1 MGMKINLELLT
12 RIRVAYTLGMGL
24 LIVAVIST
32 YFLVDARI
40 QKREQDAALI
50 YSVAQQR
57 MWSQR
62 ILLLA
67 TRLASPDDEAGIDNS
82 RDELVSAL
90 TEMRK
95 SHEIVQ
101 VALQDPDAHES
112 FTQVEALYFEG
123 SASINKQL
131 QAYLA
136 EIERVAA
143 LRNYRQVASE
153 LGPDSPLREQAKNL
167 LLGFQ
172 TAVEVTVEDSRKQVK
187 SLQQL
192 YRSLAIGTVLL
203 ALALV
208 FLVFRPMEQRILR
221 ERTLLR
227 DMNAKLEGLAEKRAA
242 ELVTS
247 EVRAEGVLKTVLD
260 GIITIDGRGIIQS
273 FNPAAERLFGYAA
286 REVIGQNVKVLM
298 PEPYHSEHDG
308 YLEHY
313 AATREARIIGIGR
326 EVIGKRRDGSTF
338 PMELAVNEFEKGRG
352 TGYVGIVHDIT
363 ERKQAEAELRAVTA
377 MRQAFLDSANFSIVA
392 TNPEGVITVFNE
404 GAQRMLGYAEEDVVG
419 NLTPAA
425 FHVPDEVV
433 ARAKAL
439 SGELGK
445 TIEPGFDVFVAKT
458 RDGMPD
464 ENEWTYVRKDGS
476 TFPVLLSVTALFDEA
491 GTIYGYLGVG
501 YDITERKRMELMKRE
516 FISTVSHELRTP
528 LTSIRGALGL
538 VAGGA
543 TGALPD
549 KAKELINIATKN
561 CDRLVRLIND
571 ILDMEK
577 IESGKMAFDVKLLD
591 LPTLVTEAISA
602 NQAYAIQHQATIVV
616 EGELPALCVMGD
628 HDRLIQVMTNLLS
641 NAAKFTPAGGSV
653 HVSLEQHGAYAR
665 IAVRDEGP
673 GISEAFQSRLF
684 QKFSQADSSDTRK
697 KGGTGLGLSITKA
710 IVEHHSGHISYQTE
724 LDKGTTFFVD
734 FTLHAAVTEF
744 SQKRGPRILI
754 VEDDPD
760 IAKLLRLM
768 LEQQGYAADTAGS
781 VPEARERMAA
791 VTYAAMT
798 LDLLLPGESGIG
810 FLQQLRS
817 NPLTAALPVIVVSAV
832 ADDGRKQLEH
842 AAVSTVLDWLDKPID
857 EARLLQAVSHAV
869 KIGPRKGRR
878 VLHVEDDP
886 DIAAIVRVML
896 EGMADIDLADSLAV
910 ARERLGTGD
919 YSLVILDIGLPDGSG
934 LDLLPL
940 LNAVEP
946 PIPVLVFSAQ
956 EVDEDVRTQ
965 VSAAFVKSRT
975 DEASLVRA
983 IRSSL
988 EMAGTLSVDQV
999 LIDPK

>member
-1 MGMKINLELLT
+1 MKTNLELLT

-24 LIVAVIST
+24 LITAVIGA
-32 YFLVDARI
+32 YFLVDTRI
-40 QKREQDAALI
+40 HKREQDAALI

-67 TRLASPDDEAGIDNS
+67 TRLASPDAAAGRDGS
-82 RDELVSAL
+82 REDLNTAL
-90 TEMRK
+90 AEMRK
-95 SHEIVQ
+95 SHQVVQ
-101 VALQDPDAHES
+101 AALQDPDTRKS
-112 FTQVEALYFEG
+112 FAEVKALYFDG
-123 SASINKQL
+123 PASINNQV

-136 EIERVAA
+136 GIERVAA
-143 LRNYRQVASE
+143 LRNDRLIAKE
-153 LGPDSPLREQAKNL
+153 LEPDSSLRKQARNL
-167 LLGFQ
+167 LRGFQ
-172 TAVEVTVEDSRKQVK
+172 TAVQVTVENSRNQVK
-187 SLQQL
+187 SLQRL
-192 YRSLAIGTVLL
+192 YRVLVAGTVLL

-227 DMNAKLEGLAEKRAA
+227 DMNARLADLAEKRAA
-242 ELVTS
+242 ELMKS
-247 EVRAEGVLKTVLD
+247 EVRAEGVLNTVLD
-260 GIITIDGRGIIQS
+260 GIITIDGRGIIQT

-286 REVIGQNVKVLM
+286 QEVIGQNVKILM

-313 AATREARIIGIGR
+313 AETHEARIIGIGR
-326 EVIGKRRDGSTF
+326 EVTGKRRDGSTF
-338 PMELAVNEFEKGRG
+338 PMELAVNELEKGSG
-352 TGYVGIVHDIT
+352 KGYVGIVHDIT
-363 ERKQAEAELRAVTA
+363 ERKQAESELRAVTA
-377 MRQAFLDSANFSIVA
+377 MRKAILDSANFSIIA
-392 TNPEGVITVFNE
+392 TNPEGLITVFNE
-404 GAQRMLGYAEEDVVG
+404 GAQRMLGYTADEVVG
-419 NLTPAA
+419 KLSPAVL
-425 FHVPDEVV
+425 HVPDEIA

-439 SGELGK
+439 SDELGT
-445 TIEPGFDVFVAKT
+445 TIEPGFEAFVVKT

-476 TFPVLLSVTALFDEA
+476 TYPVLLSVTALFDAA
-491 GTIYGYLGVG
+491 GVIYGYLGIG

-549 KAKELINIATKN
+549 KAKDLISIASTN

-577 IESGKMAFDVKLLD
+577 IESGKMVFDMRPLD
-591 LPTLVTEAISA
+591 LPALVNEAIAA
-602 NQAYAIQHQATIVV
+602 NQAYAAQHQTAIVV
-616 EGELPALCVMGD
+616 DGELPGLRVVGD
-628 HDRLIQVMTNLLS
+628 RDRLIQVMTNLLS
-641 NAAKFTPAGGSV
+641 NAAKFTSPGGSV
-653 HVSLEQHGAYAR
+653 HVSLEQQGAYAR

-673 GISEAFQSRLF
+673 GIAEEFQSRLF
-684 QKFSQADSSDTRK
+684 QKFSQADASNTRK
-697 KGGTGLGLSITKA
+697 KGGTGLGLSITRA
-710 IVEHHSGHISYQTE
+710 IVEHISGRISYQTE
-724 LDKGTTFFVD
+724 KNKGTTFFVD
-734 FTLHAAVTEF
+734 LPLQAAAMKI

-760 IAKLLRLM
+760 IAKLLRLI

-781 VPEARERMAA
+781 VPEARERLAA
-791 VTYAAMT
+791 ATYAAMT

-817 NPLTAALPVIVVSAV
+817 NPETAALPVIVVSAV
-832 ADDGRKQLEH
+832 ADDGRKQLEN
-842 AAVSTVLDWLDKPID
+842 AAVLAVLDWLGKPID
-857 EARLLQAVSHAV
+857 ELRLLKAVSRAV
-869 KIGPRKGRR
+869 KSGPRKGRR

-886 DIAAIVRVML
+886 DIAAIVRALL
-896 EGMADIDLADSLAV
+896 EGVADIELADSLAA
-910 ARERLGTGD
+910 ARDRLGMGD

-940 LNAVEP
+940 LNAAEP

-956 EVDEDVRTQ
+956 EVDEDIRIR
-965 VSAAFVKSRT
+965 VSDAFVKSRT
-975 DEASLVRA
+975 DEKSLVRA

-988 EMAGTLSVDQV
+988 EMAGPLPVDPG
-999 LIDPK
+999 LIDPR

>member
-1 MGMKINLELLT
+1 MKTNLELLT

-24 LIVAVIST
+24 LIAAVIGA
-32 YFLVDARI
+32 YFLVDTRI
-40 QKREQDAALI
+40 HKREQDAALI

-67 TRLASPDDEAGIDNS
+67 TRLASPDEAAGRDKS
-82 RDELVSAL
+82 REDLNIAL
-90 TEMRK
+90 AEMRK
-95 SHEIVQ
+95 SHQAVQ
-101 VALQDPDAHES
+101 TALQDPDARKS
-112 FTQVEALYFEG
+112 FAEVKALYFDG
-123 SASINKQL
+123 PASINNQV
-131 QAYLA
+131 QAYLIG
-136 EIERVAA
+136 IERVAA
-143 LRNYRQVASE
+143 LRSDRLIANA
-153 LGPDSPLREQAKNL
+153 LAPDSSLRTQARNL
-167 LLGFQ
+167 LRGFQ
-172 TAVEVTVEDSRKQVK
+172 TAVQVAVEDSRNQVK
-187 SLQQL
+187 SLQRL
-192 YRSLAIGTVLL
+192 YRALVAGTVLL

-227 DMNAKLEGLAEKRAA
+227 DMNARLEDLAERRAA
-242 ELVTS
+242 ELMRS
-247 EVRAEGVLKTVLD
+247 EVRAEGVLNTVLD

-286 REVIGQNVKVLM
+286 RAVIGQNVKILM

-308 YLEHY
+308 YLQHY
-313 AATREARIIGIGR
+313 ADTREARIIGIGR
-326 EVIGKRRDGSTF
+326 EVTGKRRDGSTF
-338 PMELAVNEFEKGRG
+338 PMELAVNAFEKGSG
-352 TGYVGIVHDIT
+352 KGYVGIVHDIT

-377 MRQAFLDSANFSIVA
+377 MRQAILDSANFSIIA
-392 TNPEGVITVFNE
+392 TNPEGLITVFNA
-404 GAQRMLGYAEEDVVG
+404 GAQRMLGYTAEEVVG
-419 NLTPAA
+419 KLTPAA
-425 FHVPDEVV
+425 MHVPDEVV
-433 ARAKAL
+433 ARARAL
-439 SGELGK
+439 SDELGK
-445 TIEPGFDVFVAKT
+445 TIEPGFEAFVVKT

-476 TFPVLLSVTALFDEA
+476 TYPVLLSVTALFDAA
-491 GTIYGYLGVG
+491 GAIYGYLGIG

-549 KAKELINIATKN
+549 KAKELINIASTN

-577 IESGKMAFDVKLLD
+577 IESGKMVFDMRPLD
-591 LPTLVTEAISA
+591 LPALVNETIAA
-602 NQAYAIQHQATIVV
+602 NQAYAAQHQTAIVV
-616 EGELPALCVMGD
+616 DGELPDLRVMGD
-628 HDRLIQVMTNLLS
+628 RDRLIQVMTNLLS
-641 NAAKFTPAGGSV
+641 NAAKFTPPGGSV
-653 HVSLEQHGAYAR
+653 HVSLEQRGAYAR

-673 GISEAFQSRLF
+673 GISEEFQSRLF

-710 IVEHHSGHISYQTE
+710 IVEHLRGRISYQTE
-724 LDKGTTFFVD
+724 KNKGTTFFVD
-734 FTLHAAVTEF
+734 LPLQAAAVEI
-744 SQKRGPRILI
+744 SRKQGPRILI

-760 IAKLLRLM
+760 IAKLLRLI

-781 VPEARERMAA
+781 VPEARERLAA
-791 VTYAAMT
+791 ATYAAMT
-798 LDLLLPGESGIG
+798 LDLLLPGESGIS

-817 NPLTAALPVIVVSAV
+817 NPETAELPVIVVSAV
-832 ADDGRKQLEH
+832 ADEGRKQLEN
-842 AAVSTVLDWLDKPID
+842 AAVLSVLDWLEKPID
-857 EARLLQAVSHAV
+857 EPRLLHAVSRAV
-869 KIGPRKGRR
+869 KSGPRKGRR
-878 VLHVEDDP
+878 ILHVEDDL

-896 EGMADIDLADSLAV
+896 EGVADIDLTDSLAA
-910 ARERLGTGD
+910 ARDRLGKGD

-934 LDLLPL
+934 LELLPL
-940 LNAVEP
+940 LNAAEP

-956 EVDEDVRTQ
+956 EVDEDIRIQ

-975 DEASLVRA
+975 DEKSLVRA

-988 EMAGTLSVDQV
+988 EMAGPLPADPVSVE
-999 LIDPK
+999 PR

>member
-1 MGMKINLELLT
+1 MKTNMELLT
-12 RIRVAYTLGMGL
+12 RIRIAYTLGMGL
-24 LIVAVIST
+24 LIMAVVGAC
-32 YFLVDARI
+32 FLVDARI
-40 QKREQDAALI
+40 QSREKDADLI
-50 YSVAQQR
+50 YSIAQQR
-57 MWSQR
+57 MGSQR

-67 TRLASPDDEAGIDNS
+67 TRLAAPDDVAGVSDS
-82 RDELVSAL
+82 RNQLKSAL
-90 TEMRK
+90 TDMRK
-95 SHEIVQ
+95 SHEV
-101 VALQDPDAHES
+101 VRLALQDPAARQS
-112 FTQVEALYFEG
+112 FSKVRALYVEG
-123 SASINKQL
+123 PSPLNDQL
-131 QAYLA
+131 QAYFA
-136 EIERVAA
+136 EVERVAG
-143 LRNYRQVASE
+143 LRDYRQVARE
-153 LGPDSPLREQAKNL
+153 LGSNSALRVQARNL
-167 LLGFQ
+167 LQGFQ
-172 TAVEVTVEDSRKQVK
+172 QAVKVTVDNSHAQVK

-192 YRSLAIGTVLL
+192 YRLLVVATVLL

-208 FLVFRPMEQRILR
+208 FLVFRPMEQRILL
-221 ERTLLR
+221 ERKLMR
-227 DMNAKLEGLAEKRAA
+227 DMNARLDGLAEKRAA
-242 ELVTS
+242 ELMSSQT
-247 EVRAEGVLKTVLD
+247 RAESVLNTVLD
-260 GIITIDGRGIIQS
+260 GIITIDQRGIIQS
-273 FNPAAERLFGYAA
+273 FNPAATRLFGYDA
-286 REVIGQNVKVLM
+286 REVVGQNVKILM

-308 YLEHY
+308 YLHHY
-313 AATREARIIGIGR
+313 AETREARIIGSGR
-326 EVIGKRRDGSTF
+326 EVTGKRRDGSTF
-338 PMELAVNEFEKGRG
+338 PMELAVNEIDKGSG
-352 TGYVGIVHDIT
+352 KGYVGIVHDIT
-363 ERKQAEAELRAVTA
+363 ERKRAEAELNAVTA
-377 MRQAFLDSANFSIVA
+377 MRQAILDSANFTIIA
-392 TNPEGVITVFNE
+392 TDTEGVITVFNE
-404 GAQRMLGYAEEDVVG
+404 GAQRMLGYAADEVVG
-419 NLTPAA
+419 KLTPAVL
-425 FHVPDEVV
+425 HVPDEVV

-439 SGELGK
+439 SDELGK
-445 TIEPGFDVFVAKT
+445 TIEPGFDVFVLKT

-476 TFPVLLSVTALFDEA
+476 TFRVLLSVTALFDEA
-491 GTIYGYLGVG
+491 GTIYGYLSVG

-549 KAKELINIATKN
+549 KAKELINIATNN

-577 IESGKMAFDVKLLD
+577 FESGKMAFDVKPLD

-602 NQAYAIQHQATIVV
+602 NQAYAIQHQAAIVV

-628 HDRLIQVMTNLLS
+628 HGRLIQVMTNLLS
-641 NAAKFTPAGGSV
+641 NAAKFTPPGGSV
-653 HVSLEQHGAYAR
+653 HVSLEQQGAYAR

-673 GISEAFQSRLF
+673 GISAEFQSRLF

-710 IVEHHSGHISYQTE
+710 IVEHHSGRISYQTE
-724 LDKGTTFFVD
+724 KDQGTTFFVD
-734 FTLHAAVTEF
+734 LPLHAAVTEI

-791 VTYAAMT
+791 VAYDAMT
-798 LDLLLPGESGIG
+798 LDLLLPGESGIS

-832 ADDGRKQLEH
+832 AEDGRKQLEH
-842 AAVSTVLDWLDKPID
+842 AVVSTVLDWLGKPID
-857 EARLLQAVSHAV
+857 EARLLRAVSHAV

-878 VLHVEDDP
+878 VLHVEDDL

-934 LDLLPL
+934 LDLLPM

-956 EVDEDVRTQ
+956 EVGEDVRTQ

-983 IRSSL
+983 ICSSL
-988 EMAGTLSVDQV
+988 EMAGTLPVDHV

>member
-1 MGMKINLELLT
+1 MKTNLELLT
-12 RIRVAYTLGMGL
+12 RIRAAYTLGMGL
-24 LIVAVIST
+24 LIAAVIGA
-32 YFLVDARI
+32 YFLVDTRI
-40 QKREQDAALI
+40 HKREQDAALI

-67 TRLASPDDEAGIDNS
+67 TRLASPDDAAGRDKS
-82 RDELVSAL
+82 REDLNTAL
-90 TEMRK
+90 AEMRK
-95 SHEIVQ
+95 SHQAVQ
-101 VALQDPDAHES
+101 AALQDPDARKS
-112 FTQVEALYFEG
+112 FAEVNALYFDG
-123 SASINKQL
+123 PASINNQV
-131 QAYLA
+131 QAYLIG
-136 EIERVAA
+136 IERVAA
-143 LRNYRQVASE
+143 LRSDRLIANA
-153 LGPDSPLREQAKNL
+153 LAPDSSLRKQARNL
-167 LLGFQ
+167 LRGFQ
-172 TAVEVTVEDSRKQVK
+172 TAVQVTVEDSRNQVK
-187 SLQQL
+187 SLQRL
-192 YRSLAIGTVLL
+192 YRALVAGTVLL

-227 DMNAKLEGLAEKRAA
+227 DMNARLEDLAEKRAA
-242 ELVTS
+242 ELMRS
-247 EVRAEGVLKTVLD
+247 EVRAEGVLNTVLD

-286 REVIGQNVKVLM
+286 RAVIGQNVKILM

-308 YLEHY
+308 YLQHY
-313 AATREARIIGIGR
+313 ADTREARIIGTGR
-326 EVIGKRRDGSTF
+326 EVTGKRRDGSTF
-338 PMELAVNEFEKGRG
+338 PMELAVNEFEKGSG
-352 TGYVGIVHDIT
+352 KGYVGIVHDIT

-377 MRQAFLDSANFSIVA
+377 MRQAILDSANFSIIA
-392 TNPEGVITVFNE
+392 ANPEGVITVFNA
-404 GAQRMLGYAEEDVVG
+404 GAQRMLGYTAEEVVG
-419 NLTPAA
+419 KLTPAA
-425 FHVPDEVV
+425 IHVPDEVV
-433 ARAKAL
+433 ARARAL
-439 SGELGK
+439 SDELGK
-445 TIEPGFDVFVAKT
+445 TIEPGFEAFVVKT

-476 TFPVLLSVTALFDEA
+476 TYPVLLSVTALFDAA
-491 GTIYGYLGVG
+491 GAIYGYLGIG

-549 KAKELINIATKN
+549 KAKELINIASTN

-577 IESGKMAFDVKLLD
+577 IESGKMVFDMRLLD
-591 LPTLVTEAISA
+591 LPALVNETIAA
-602 NQAYAIQHQATIVV
+602 NQAYAAQHQTAIVV
-616 EGELPALCVMGD
+616 DGELPDLRVMGD
-628 HDRLIQVMTNLLS
+628 RDRLIQVMTNLLS
-641 NAAKFTPAGGSV
+641 NAAKFTPPGGSV
-653 HVSLEQHGAYAR
+653 HVSLEQRGAYAR

-673 GISEAFQSRLF
+673 GIPEEFQSRLF

-710 IVEHHSGHISYQTE
+710 IVEHLRGRISYQTE
-724 LDKGTTFFVD
+724 KNKGTTFFVD
-734 FTLHAAVTEF
+734 LPLQAAAMEI
-744 SQKRGPRILI
+744 SQKQGPRILI

-760 IAKLLRLM
+760 IAKLIRLI

-781 VPEARERMAA
+781 VPEARERLAA
-791 VTYAAMT
+791 ATYAAMT
-798 LDLLLPGESGIG
+798 LDLLLHRESGIG

-817 NPLTAALPVIVVSAV
+817 NPETAALPVIVVSAV
-832 ADDGRKQLEH
+832 ADEGRKLLEN
-842 AAVSTVLDWLDKPID
+842 AAVLSVLDWLEKPID
-857 EARLLQAVSHAV
+857 EPRLLQAVSRAV
-869 KIGPRKGRR
+869 KSGPRKGRR
-878 VLHVEDDP
+878 VLHVEDDL
-886 DIAAIVRVML
+886 DIAAIVRAML
-896 EGMADIDLADSLAV
+896 EGVADIELADSLDA
-910 ARERLGTGD
+910 ARDRLGMGD

-940 LNAVEP
+940 LNAAEP

-956 EVDEDVRTQ
+956 EVDEDIRIQ

-975 DEASLVRA
+975 DEKSLVRA

-988 EMAGTLSVDQV
+988 EMAGPFPVDPV
-999 LIDPK
+999 LIEPR

>member
-1 MGMKINLELLT
+1 MKINLELLT

-192 YRSLAIGTVLL
+192 YRSLAVGTVLL

-242 ELVTS
+242 ELMSS
-247 EVRAEGVLKTVLD
+247 EVRAEGVLNTVPD

-313 AATREARIIGIGR
+313 AETREARIIGIGR

-338 PMELAVNEFEKGRG
+338 QMELAVNEIDKGSCK
-352 TGYVGIVHDIT
+352 GYVGIVHDIT
-363 ERKQAEAELRAVTA
+363 ERKRAETELNAVTA
-377 MRQAFLDSANFSIVA
+377 MRQAILDSANFSIIA
-392 TNPEGVITVFNE
+392 TDTEGVITVFNE
-404 GAQRMLGYAEEDVVG
+404 GAQRMLGYAADEVVG
-419 NLTPAA
+419 KLTLAVM
-425 FHVPDEVV
+425 HVPEEVV
-433 ARAKAL
+433 ARAKVL
-439 SGELGK
+439 SSELGK
-445 TIEPGFDVFVAKT
+445 PIEPGFEVFVVKA

-476 TFPVLLSVTALFDEA
+476 TYPALLSVTTLFDET
-491 GTIYGYLGVG
+491 GTIYGYLGIG

-543 TGALPD
+543 TGALPE
-549 KAKELINIATKN
+549 KAKELINIATSN

-577 IESGKMAFDVKLLD
+577 IESGKMAFDVKTLD
-591 LPTLVTEAISA
+591 LSTVLTETIAA
-602 NQAYAIQHQATIVV
+602 NQAYATQHQAAIVV
-616 EGELPALCVMGD
+616 DGELPDLCVMGD

-641 NAAKFTPAGGSV
+641 NAAKYTPAGGSV

-710 IVEHHSGHISYQTE
+710 IVEHHSGRISYQTE

-734 FTLHAAVTEF
+734 LPLQAAVTEI
-744 SQKRGPRILI
+744 SQKRGPRILV

-768 LEQQGYAADTAGS
+768 LEQHGYAADTAGS
-781 VPEARERMAA
+781 VPEARERLAA
-791 VTYAAMT
+791 VTYDAMT

-832 ADDGRKQLEH
+832 AEDGRKQLEN
-842 AAVSTVLDWLDKPID
+842 AAVSAVLDWLEKPID
-857 EARLLQAVSHAV
+857 EARLLRAVSHAV

-878 VLHVEDDP
+878 VLHVEDDL

-940 LNAVEP
+940 LNAAEP

-956 EVDEDVRTQ
+956 EVDEDVRIQ

-999 LIDPK
+999 LIEPK

>member
-1 MGMKINLELLT
+1 MRVKINLELLT

-24 LIVAVIST
+24 LVVAVIGA
-32 YFLVDARI
+32 YFLVDSRI
-40 QKREQDAALI
+40 SKREQDATLL

-67 TRLASPDDEAGIDNS
+67 TRLSSPDDDEGLDDS
-82 RDELVSAL
+82 REQLESAL

-95 SHEIVQ
+95 THETVKI
-101 VALQDPDAHES
+101 ALTDPYAQES
-112 FTQVEALYFEG
+112 FTKVEALYFDG
-123 SASINKQL
+123 PTPIDNL
-131 QAYLA
+131 LNNYLH

-143 LRNYRQVASE
+143 LHNYHQVANE

-167 LLGFQ
+167 LQGFQ
-172 TAVEVTVEDSRKQVK
+172 AAVEMTVEDSHNQVK
-187 SLQQL
+187 ALHQL
-192 YRSLAIGTVLL
+192 YTYLAVGTVLL

-221 ERTLLR
+221 ERTILR

-242 ELVTS
+242 ELVAS
-247 EVRAEGVLKTVLD
+247 EVRAESVLKTVLD

-313 AATREARIIGIGR
+313 AETRDARIIGSGR
-326 EVIGKRRDGSTF
+326 EVTGKRRDGSTF
-338 PMELAVNEFEKGRG
+338 SMDLAVNEFEKGGG

-363 ERKQAEAELRAVTA
+363 ARKQAEAELRAVTA
-377 MRQAFLDSANFSIVA
+377 MRQAILDSANFSIIA
-392 TNPEGVITVFNE
+392 TNHEGVITVFNE
-404 GAQRMLGYAEEDVVG
+404 GAQRMLGYAADEVVG
-419 NLTPAA
+419 KLTPAVM
-425 FHVPDEVV
+425 HVPEEVV
-433 ARAKAL
+433 ARAKVL
-439 SGELGK
+439 SAELGK
-445 TIEPGFDVFVAKT
+445 PVEPGFEVFVVKA

-476 TFPVLLSVTALFDEA
+476 TYPVLLSVTTLFDEA
-491 GTIYGYLGVG
+491 GTIYGYLGIG
-501 YDITERKRMELMKRE
+501 HDITERKRMELMKRE

-549 KAKELINIATKN
+549 KAKELINIATNN

-577 IESGKMAFDVKLLD
+577 IESGKMAFDVKPLD

-602 NQAYAIQHQATIVV
+602 NQAYAIQHQAAIVV

-628 HDRLIQVMTNLLS
+628 HGRLIQVMTNLLS
-641 NAAKFTPAGGSV
+641 NAAKFTPPGGSV
-653 HVSLEQHGAYAR
+653 HVSLEQQGAYAR

-673 GISEAFQSRLF
+673 GISAEFQSRLF

-710 IVEHHSGHISYQTE
+710 IVEHHSGRISYQTE
-724 LDKGTTFFVD
+724 KDQGTTFFVD
-734 FTLHAAVTEF
+734 LPLNAAVTEI

-791 VTYAAMT
+791 VAYDAMT
-798 LDLLLPGESGIG
+798 LDLLLPGESGIS

-832 ADDGRKQLEH
+832 AEDGRKQLEH
-842 AAVSTVLDWLDKPID
+842 AVVSTVLDWLGKPID
-857 EARLLQAVSHAV
+857 EARLLRAVSHAV

-878 VLHVEDDP
+878 VLHVEDDL

-934 LDLLPL
+934 LDLLPM

-956 EVDEDVRTQ
+956 EVGEDVRTQ

-983 IRSSL
+983 ICSSL
-988 EMAGTLSVDQV
+988 EMAGTLPVDQV